1 METQPT
7 SVINIARHIL
17 FTESNGMTIMKL
29 QGMNLSLLNKYT
41 GQCEESAATRNLYKQ
56 G

>member
-17 FTESNGMTIMKL
+17 LTESDGMTIMKL
-29 QGMNLSLLNKYT
+29 QGINLSLLSKYT
-41 GQCEESAATRNLYKQ
+41 KQCEESAVAV
-56 G
+56 